1 MYLVQKF
8 QGVNQKG
15 EIRKLL
21 HGIISFN
28 WIKNCPKHFV
38 ICVEEFFLLDIAD
51 FFLDQTIFIKDFEL
65 YTKVIPYWMKK
76 DSCNY

>member
-15 EIRKLL
+15 VIRKLL
-21 HGIISFN
+21 HGIILFN
-28 WIKNCPKHFV
+28 WIKNYPKHFV

-65 YTKVIPYWMKK
+65 YTKGHSLLDEKRFM
-76 DSCNY
+76 